1 MTPFVAE
8 ILGTA
13 ILITLGAGVVA
24 NVVLK
29 NTHGN
34 GSGLIVIAIAWG
46 MAVFT
51 GVYVSAEAS
60 GAHLNPAVTIGLA
73 VAGKFSWA
81 DVPTYLLAQFIGA
94 FIGSVLN
101 WLTYKA
107 HFDATEDPAAILAV
121 FATGP
126 GINKPFNNFLTETLA
141 TFVFMLGV
149 FFIEKGENKLG
160 SLDALPVSLLV
171 IAIGLS
177 MGGPTGYAIN
187 PARDLGPRIMHAIL
201 PIPHK
206 GASNWSYAPIPV
218 LGPIVGAI
226 LAALLYANL

>member
-8 ILGTA
+8 IAGTA

-24 NVVLK
+24 NVLLK
-29 NTHGN
+29 GTNGN

-51 GVYVSAEAS
+51 GVYVSADSS

-73 VAGKFSWA
+73 VAGKFNWA
-81 DVPTYLLAQFIGA
+81 EVPSYILAQFIGA
-94 FIGSVLN
+94 FIGSVIN
-101 WLTYKA
+101 WLTYKP

-121 FATGP
+121 FSTGP
-126 GINKPFNNFLTETLA
+126 AIAKPLNNLLTETLA
-141 TFVFMLGV
+141 TFIFMLGV
-149 FFIEKGENKLG
+149 FFIQKGEHALG
-160 SLDALPVSLLV
+160 ALDALPVALLV

-187 PARDLGPRIMHAIL
+187 PARDLGPRIMHALL
-201 PIPHK
+201 PIPNK
-206 GASNWSYAPIPV
+206 GSSNWAYAHIPV
-218 LGPIVGAI
+218 VGPILGAV
-226 LAALLYANL
+226 LAAVVFGLL

>member
-24 NVVLK
+24 NVLLK
-29 NTHGN
+29 NTNGN

-81 DVPTYLLAQFIGA
+81 DVPAYILAQFIGA
-94 FIGSVLN
+94 FIGTLLN
-101 WLTYKA
+101 WITYKV
-107 HFDATEDPAAILAV
+107 HFDATEDPSAILSV

-126 GINKPFNNFLTETLA
+126 AINKPVNNFLTETLA

-160 SLDALPVSLLV
+160 SLDALPVALLV

-201 PIPHK
+201 PIPNK
-206 GASNWSYAPIPV
+206 GSSNWSYAPIPV

-226 LAALLYANL
+226 LAALLYVNL

>member
-1 MTPFVAE
+1 MTPFIAE

-24 NVVLK
+24 NVLLK
-29 NTHGN
+29 NTNGN

-81 DVPTYLLAQFIGA
+81 DVPAYILAQFIGA
-94 FIGSVLN
+94 FIGTLLN
-101 WLTYKA
+101 WITYKV
-107 HFDATEDPAAILAV
+107 HFDATEDPSAILSV

-126 GINKPFNNFLTETLA
+126 AINKPVNNFLTETLA

-160 SLDALPVSLLV
+160 SLDALPVALLV

-187 PARDLGPRIMHAIL
+187 PARDLGPRIMHAVL
-201 PIPHK
+201 PIPNK
-206 GASNWSYAPIPV
+206 GSSNWSYAPIPV

-226 LAALLYANL
+226 LAALLYVNL